1 MSGSRGTLNL
11 PGNLRECM
19 LDKSALGESQKLP
32 GTLKKKKK
40 VGSRGTLNFVW
51 TFGERDRLDV
61 M

>member
-1 MSGSRGTLNL
+1 
-11 PGNLRECM
+11 M